1 MLEGTRHRAE
11 QCADGA
17 VLITIAVP
25 AATAGSALRW
35 LAECHPGTKVTLRSE
50 AAPVQVPAQAK
61 APPVA
66 PAQQIGIGEGIDAA
80 AGMDAHL
87 DMDQRALLTFLW
99 TLPTLAPF
107 EAWAGA
113 MVSQLAPNSQDHARA
128 YILQRCGVR
137 DARLLIDGAPKA
149 ALRALLAEYVHWY
162 RQTGHTGSPWAGAP
176 ECELTA

>member
-35 LAECHPGTKVTLRSE
+35 LAECEPGTRVSLQSVAA
-50 AAPVQVPAQAK
+50 AAPAPAPTPK
-61 APPVA
+61 A

-149 ALRALLAEYVHWY
+149 ALRALLAEYAHWY
-162 RQTGHTGSPWAGAP
+162 RHTGHTGSPWAGAP